1 MGKKYF
7 YNDGKSQFGPFS
19 LDELKSKNIKKNTQV
34 WHKDLDHW
42 IEAKEIEELKE
53 LIHVNKPFP
62 IYKALLI
69 SFSTIFLV
77 TIIFFIITKNNTSLE
92 INKIRNASYDSD
104 VDFNFYVEKF
114 YRDLEFFG
122 LYPTRPK
129 ETIIKLADLD
139 KVEGLTHYHG
149 VSLGFEDDQIIE
161 IYINGETWKK
171 LKKPMKYWLMY
182 HELAH
187 DILNVDDLEISEEN
201 QGKLMYPEFSKR
213 QGLSMDD
220 FIEGYKTLFEQISGK
235 NPNKSI
241 SQETNKRLKKN
252 QNKIVSQKAK
262 EKKFFKILDENFEQA
277 LIQQN
282 LDNILDGRVLI
293 NNVKDLIALDLTQK
307 NISNLSGIEEFKS
320 LRTLYVA
327 GNPLININLMSN
339 TNLEELNCSSCN
351 LNLLD
356 LSENLKLKT
365 LFCINNNLKKLN
377 LNKNKDLTYL
387 DCEHNSIKNLD
398 ISNNLKLKT
407 LYCKGNQFN
416 CEQVKSKIR

>member
-1 MGKKYF
+1 
-7 YNDGKSQFGPFS
+7 
-19 LDELKSKNIKKNTQV
+19 
-34 WHKDLDHW
+34 
-42 IEAKEIEELKE
+42 
-53 LIHVNKPFP
+53 
-62 IYKALLI
+62 
-69 SFSTIFLV
+69 
-77 TIIFFIITKNNTSLE
+77 
-92 INKIRNASYDSD
+92 
-104 VDFNFYVEKF
+104 
-114 YRDLEFFG
+114 
-122 LYPTRPK
+122 
-129 ETIIKLADLD
+129 
-139 KVEGLTHYHG
+139 
-149 VSLGFEDDQIIE
+149 
-161 IYINGETWKK
+161 
-171 LKKPMKYWLMY
+171 MY